1 MENREEIFDRPEAA
15 SAEGAAPVESQP
27 RQSEETSRKAME
39 GLRKAGEK
47 LSAVAAVGGILSG
60 ILSFIFGIV
69 MLSQGVGSY
78 ANNMQYGGDAYTG
91 IQNAAAQTA
100 RNVKALATIA
110 KDGFGF
116 LADRSVLFC
125 AAAQRQ
131 AQKRLSGTVFC
142 SAWEMVKGFDAGWAD
157 LCPAKPCLPS
167 SIYGILNRNTG
178 RRPIR
183 AASLCFDPQI
193 YGSEEAAA
201 IMRCGGCFSAGAPAA
216 GAPDRRRLPARSP
229 TASGVLRPRWGRRAA
244 SR

>member
-47 LSAVAAVGGILSG
+47 LSAVAAVGGILS
-60 ILSFIFGIV
+60 FIFGIV

-116 LADRSVLFC
+116 VLM
-125 AAAQRQ
+125 AAGLIAVFYF
-131 AQKRLSGTVFC
+131 ALRLSDKRKNG
-142 SAWEMVKGFDAGWAD
+142 
-157 LCPAKPCLPS
+157 
-167 SIYGILNRNTG
+167 
-178 RRPIR
+178 
-183 AASLCFDPQI
+183 
-193 YGSEEAAA
+193 
-201 IMRCGGCFSAGAPAA
+201 
-216 GAPDRRRLPARSP
+216 
-229 TASGVLRPRWGRRAA
+229 
-244 SR
+244 

>member
-15 SAEGAAPVESQP
+15 SAEGAAPVENQS

-47 LSAVAAVGGILSG
+47 LGAVAAVGGILSG

-78 ANNMQYGGDAYTG
+78 ESNMQYGGDAYTG

-116 LADRSVLFC
+116 LLMAVGRIAVFYFAL
-125 AAAQRQ
+125 
-131 AQKRLSGTVFC
+131 RLSDKRKNG
-142 SAWEMVKGFDAGWAD
+142 
-157 LCPAKPCLPS
+157 
-167 SIYGILNRNTG
+167 
-178 RRPIR
+178 
-183 AASLCFDPQI
+183 
-193 YGSEEAAA
+193 
-201 IMRCGGCFSAGAPAA
+201 
-216 GAPDRRRLPARSP
+216 
-229 TASGVLRPRWGRRAA
+229 
-244 SR
+244 

>member
-15 SAEGAAPVESQP
+15 SAEGAAPVESQL
-27 RQSEETSRKAME
+27 RQSEESRKAME

-116 LADRSVLFC
+116 LLMAVGLIAVFYF
-125 AAAQRQ
+125 AL
-131 AQKRLSGTVFC
+131 RLSDKRKNG
-142 SAWEMVKGFDAGWAD
+142 
-157 LCPAKPCLPS
+157 
-167 SIYGILNRNTG
+167 
-178 RRPIR
+178 
-183 AASLCFDPQI
+183 
-193 YGSEEAAA
+193 
-201 IMRCGGCFSAGAPAA
+201 
-216 GAPDRRRLPARSP
+216 
-229 TASGVLRPRWGRRAA
+229 
-244 SR
+244 

>member
-15 SAEGAAPVESQP
+15 SAEGQP

-116 LADRSVLFC
+116 LLMAVGLIAVFYF
-125 AAAQRQ
+125 AL
-131 AQKRLSGTVFC
+131 RLSDKRKNG
-142 SAWEMVKGFDAGWAD
+142 
-157 LCPAKPCLPS
+157 
-167 SIYGILNRNTG
+167 
-178 RRPIR
+178 
-183 AASLCFDPQI
+183 
-193 YGSEEAAA
+193 
-201 IMRCGGCFSAGAPAA
+201 
-216 GAPDRRRLPARSP
+216 
-229 TASGVLRPRWGRRAA
+229 
-244 SR
+244 

>member
-15 SAEGAAPVESQP
+15 SAEGAAPVESQS

-116 LADRSVLFC
+116 LLMTVGLMAVFYFAL
-125 AAAQRQ
+125 
-131 AQKRLSGTVFC
+131 RLSDKRKNG
-142 SAWEMVKGFDAGWAD
+142 
-157 LCPAKPCLPS
+157 
-167 SIYGILNRNTG
+167 
-178 RRPIR
+178 
-183 AASLCFDPQI
+183 
-193 YGSEEAAA
+193 
-201 IMRCGGCFSAGAPAA
+201 
-216 GAPDRRRLPARSP
+216 
-229 TASGVLRPRWGRRAA
+229 
-244 SR
+244 

>member
-1 MENREEIFDRPEAA
+1 MENREEIFDRPEVA

-116 LADRSVLFC
+116 LLMAVGLIAVFYF
-125 AAAQRQ
+125 AL
-131 AQKRLSGTVFC
+131 RLSDKRKNG
-142 SAWEMVKGFDAGWAD
+142 
-157 LCPAKPCLPS
+157 
-167 SIYGILNRNTG
+167 
-178 RRPIR
+178 
-183 AASLCFDPQI
+183 
-193 YGSEEAAA
+193 
-201 IMRCGGCFSAGAPAA
+201 
-216 GAPDRRRLPARSP
+216 
-229 TASGVLRPRWGRRAA
+229 
-244 SR
+244 

>member
-1 MENREEIFDRPEAA
+1 MTGP
-15 SAEGAAPVESQP
+15 
-27 RQSEETSRKAME
+27 SRKAME

-116 LADRSVLFC
+116 LLM
-125 AAAQRQ
+125 AAGLIAVFYF
-131 AQKRLSGTVFC
+131 ALRLSDKRKNG
-142 SAWEMVKGFDAGWAD
+142 
-157 LCPAKPCLPS
+157 
-167 SIYGILNRNTG
+167 
-178 RRPIR
+178 
-183 AASLCFDPQI
+183 
-193 YGSEEAAA
+193 
-201 IMRCGGCFSAGAPAA
+201 
-216 GAPDRRRLPARSP
+216 
-229 TASGVLRPRWGRRAA
+229 
-244 SR
+244 